1 MPSDFEKD
9 YKKYIESDMPD
20 LWGRIEEGIGDP
32 IGNTNHVNHDRDKVI
47 RRGIFAKKAGQIAAA
62 VALVFVAYMLVRIL
76 ANGGMQAASTAP
88 SADMAAPMAEAAYDA
103 APSADTAAEA
113 PVYEE
118 AERVQDNVIAEE
130 PAGEMT
136 EDNEAQMNA
145 EPAVNAEGKT
155 LSGQMDKNKYS
166 NSIRGSSE
174 GDAVSPAD
182 AAETTDE
189 AKEGNAMILM
199 LDGNEIEAEWE
210 DNESVAALRKLAE
223 NGPITIDMSGYGG
236 FEQVGSIGERLPSS
250 DTRITTSSGD
260 IMLYASDQIV
270 MFYGSNTWSYT
281 RLGRITG
288 LSDTEIE
295 SLLSAGDV
303 TLTITVR

>member
-88 SADMAAPMAEAAYDA
+88 AADMAEPMAEAAYDA
-103 APSADTAAEA
+103 SPAAEAAAEA

-118 AERVQDNVIAEE
+118 AEGVQDNVIAEA

-199 LDGNEIEAEWE
+199 IDGNEIEAEWE

-250 DTRITTSSGD
+250 DTRITTATGD

-288 LSDTEIE
+288 MSDTEIE

>member
-20 LWGRIEEGIGDP
+20 LWNRIEEGIGDP

-113 PVYEE
+113 TAYEK
-118 AERVQDNVIAEE
+118 ADMVQDMAAEA
-130 PAGEMT
+130 PAAEMT

-189 AKEGNAMILM
+189 AKERNAMILM
-199 LDGNEIEAEWE
+199 IDGNEIEAEWE

-250 DTRITTSSGD
+250 DTRITTAMGD

>member
-1 MPSDFEKD
+1 
-9 YKKYIESDMPD
+9 MPD